1 MTEPNDKKGGDTM
14 KIAKTGWVLSFVLIG
29 LLSFPVLPPAHA
41 ADAKVLKIS
50 HQFPGGTADEGDF
63 RDRIA
68 RKFAQEVEKRTNGA
82 LKFEIYPAGSLV
94 KSKQQFD
101 AMSRGALDMSV
112 FPLAYQG
119 GKLPITNIT
128 LMPALITSYEQGL
141 RWKTAPIGQELTKA
155 LEKNGVKIITWV
167 WQAGG
172 NVSRDRQILNPEDVK
187 GLKVRGAGKSIE
199 IMLKAAGAAI
209 VSFPSDESYSALQS
223 GVADGMWTSSA
234 SLVSYRLY
242 EVGKHVTTA
251 QNKTFWYMFE
261 PLLMA
266 KSTYDSLTPEQQ
278 KIVTEVGASLDSFAV
293 KSAKED
299 DRQVAEVYKKAGVAV
314 HDMDEATFE
323 KWRKIAEESAWKDFA
338 ATVPDGKR
346 LIDLAVSVK

>member
-1 MTEPNDKKGGDTM
+1 M
-14 KIAKTGWVLSFVLIG
+14 KTAKTGWILSFVLIG
-29 LLSFPVLPPAHA
+29 LLSFPVPRPAHA

-50 HQFPGGTADEGDF
+50 HQWPAGTADEGDF
-63 RDRIA
+63 RA
-68 RKFAQEVEKRTNGA
+68 RLAHKFAEEVEKRTNGA

-94 KSKQQFD
+94 KAKQQFD

-119 GKLPITNIT
+119 GKIPMVNIT
-128 LMPALITSYEQGL
+128 LMPALVTDYEQGL
-141 RWKTAPIGQELTKA
+141 RWKDAPIGQELEKT
-155 LEKNGVKIITWV
+155 LEEHGVKIITWV

-172 NVSRDRQILNPEDVK
+172 NVSRDKPILVPDDVK

-199 IMLKAAGAAI
+199 VMLKAAGGAI
-209 VSFPSDESYSALQS
+209 VSIPSSEGYSAMQT
-223 GVADGMWTSSA
+223 GVADAMWTSSG

-242 EVGKHVTTA
+242 EVSKHVTTA
-251 QNKTFWYMFE
+251 RNKTFWFMFE

-278 KIVTEVGASLDSFAV
+278 KIVTEVGASLDAFAM

-299 DRQVAEVYKKAGVAV
+299 DQRVADVYAKAGVTV
-314 HDMDEATFE
+314 HDMDEAMFA
-323 KWRKIAEESAWKDFA
+323 KWRKIAKASAWKEYA
-338 ATVPDGKR
+338 EKVKNGQH
-346 LIDLAVSVK
+346 LMDLAESVK

>member
-1 MTEPNDKKGGDTM
+1 M
-14 KIAKTGWVLSFVLIG
+14 KIAKTGWIVSFVLIG
-29 LLSFPVLPPAHA
+29 LLSLPVLSPAHA

-50 HQFPGGTADEGDF
+50 HQWPGGTADEGDF
-63 RDRIA
+63 RA
-68 RKFAQEVEKRTNGA
+68 RLAHKFAQEVEKRTNGA

-101 AMSRGALDMSV
+101 AMSRGALDMCI

-119 GKLPITNIT
+119 GKIPLVNIT
-128 LMPALITSYEQGL
+128 LMPALVTSYEQGL
-141 RWKTAPIGQELTKA
+141 RWKTAPIGQELSKA

-167 WQAGG
+167 WQGGG
-172 NVSRDRQILNPEDVK
+172 NVSRDKPILNPEDVK

-199 IMLKAAGAAI
+199 IMLKAAGGAI
-209 VSFPSDESYSALQS
+209 VSIPSDESYSALQS
-223 GVADGMWTSSA
+223 GVADGLWTSSG

-251 QNKTFWYMFE
+251 RDKTFWFMFE

-278 KIVTEVGASLDSFAV
+278 KIVVEVGASLEPFVV

-299 DRQVAEVYKKAGVAV
+299 DRQVADVYAKAGVAV
-314 HDMDEATFE
+314 HDMDEATFL

-338 ATVPDGKR
+338 EHVPDGKR
-346 LIDLAVSVK
+346 LMDLAISVK

>member
-1 MTEPNDKKGGDTM
+1 M
-14 KIAKTGWVLSFVLIG
+14 KIAKMGWILSFVLIG
-29 LLSFPVLPPAHA
+29 MLSFPVLPPAHA

-50 HQFPGGTADEGDF
+50 HQWPGGTADEGDF
-63 RDRIA
+63 RA
-68 RKFAQEVEKRTNGA
+68 RLAHKFAQEVEKRTNGS
-82 LKFEIYPAGSLV
+82 LKFEIYPAGSLM
-94 KSKQQFD
+94 KAKQQFD
-101 AMSRGALDMSV
+101 AMERGALDMSV

-119 GKLPITNIT
+119 GKIPMVNIT

-141 RWKTAPIGQELTKA
+141 RWKTAPIGQELSKE
-155 LEKNGVKIITWV
+155 LEKHGVKIITYV

-172 NVSRDRQILNPEDVK
+172 NVSRDKPILNPEDVS

-209 VSFPSDESYSALQS
+209 VSFPSDEGYSALQS
-223 GVADGMWTSSA
+223 GVADGLWTSSG

-251 QNKTFWYMFE
+251 RDKTFWYMFE
-261 PLLMA
+261 PLLMSKA
-266 KSTYDSLTPEQQ
+266 TYDALTPEQQ
-278 KIVTEVGASLDSFAV
+278 KIVTEVGASLDAFAV

-299 DRQVAEVYKKAGVAV
+299 DQRVSDVYTKAGVAV
-314 HDMDEATFE
+314 HDMDEATFA
-323 KWRKIAEESAWKDFA
+323 KWRKIAEKSAWKDFA

-346 LIDLAVSVK
+346 LIDLAASVK

>member
-1 MTEPNDKKGGDTM
+1 MAGIHQKGGGEM
-14 KIAKTGWVLSFVLIG
+14 KIAKTGWILSLVLIG
-29 LLSFPVLPPAHA
+29 WLGFPGLTPARA
-41 ADAKVLKIS
+41 QDARVIKIS
-50 HQFPGGTADEGDF
+50 HQWPGGTVDEGDF
-63 RDRIA
+63 RDRLA
-68 RKFAQEVEKRTNGA
+68 RKFAQEVEKRTNGS

-112 FPLAYQG
+112 YPLAYQG
-119 GKLPITNIT
+119 GKLPIANIT
-128 LMPALITSYEQGL
+128 LMPALVTSYEQGL
-141 RWKTAPIGQELTKA
+141 RWKTAPIGQELSKA
-155 LEKNGVKIITWV
+155 LEANGVKIVTWV

-172 NVSRDRQILNPEDVK
+172 NVSRDKPILNPEDVR

-199 IMLKAAGAAI
+199 IMLKAAGGAI
-209 VSFPSDESYSALQS
+209 VSIPSDESYSALQT
-223 GVADGMWTSSA
+223 GVADGLWTSSG

-242 EVGKHVTTA
+242 EVAKHVTTA
-251 QNKTFWYMFE
+251 RNKTFWYMFE

-266 KSTYDSLTPEQQ
+266 KSTYDRLTPEQQ
-278 KIVTEVGASLDSFAV
+278 KIVMEVGASLEPFVV

-299 DRQVAEVYKKAGVAV
+299 DQEVADVYGKAGVAV
-314 HDMDEATFE
+314 HDMDEATFA

-346 LIDLAVSVK
+346 LMDLAISVK

>member
-1 MTEPNDKKGGDTM
+1 M
-14 KIAKTGWVLSFVLIG
+14 KIAKTGWILSFVLIG
-29 LLSFPVLPPAHA
+29 LFCFPVPPSAQA
-41 ADAKVLKIS
+41 QEAKVLKIS
-50 HQFPGGTADEGDF
+50 HQWPGGTVDEGDF

-68 RKFAQEVEKRTNGA
+68 RKFAQEVEKRTNGS

-94 KSKQQFD
+94 KAKQQFD

-119 GKLPITNIT
+119 GKIPMVNIT
-128 LMPALITSYEQGL
+128 LMPALVTDYEQGL
-141 RWKTAPIGQELTKA
+141 RWKTAPIGKELSKE
-155 LEKNGVKIITWV
+155 LEKQGVKIVTWV

-172 NVSRDRQILNPEDVK
+172 NVSRDKPILNPEDVS

-199 IMLKAAGAAI
+199 VMLKAAGGAI
-209 VSFPSDESYSALQS
+209 VSIPSSEGYSAMQT
-223 GVADGMWTSSA
+223 GVADAMWTSSG

-242 EVGKHVTTA
+242 EVAKHVTTA
-251 QNKTFWYMFE
+251 RNKTFWFMFE

-293 KSAKED
+293 TSAKED
-299 DRQVAEVYKKAGVAV
+299 DQRVADVYSKAGVTV
-314 HDMDEATFE
+314 HDMDEAMFA
-323 KWRKIAEESAWKDFA
+323 KWRKLAEKSAWKEFA
-338 ATVPDGKR
+338 EKVEDGKR
-346 LIDLAVSVK
+346 LMDLAISVK

>member
-1 MTEPNDKKGGDTM
+1 M
-14 KIAKTGWVLSFVLIG
+14 KTARLGSILSLALIG
-29 LLSFPVLPPAHA
+29 LLGFLVPRPAHA
-41 ADAKVLKIS
+41 QQAKVLKIS

-63 RDRIA
+63 RDRLA
-68 RKFAQEVEKRTNGA
+68 RKFAQEVEKRTNGS
-82 LKFEIYPAGSLV
+82 LKFEIYPAGSLM

-119 GKLPITNIT
+119 GKIPLANIT

-141 RWKTAPIGQELTKA
+141 RWKTAPIGQELTKT
-155 LEKNGVKIITWV
+155 LERHGVKIVTWV

-172 NVSRDRQILNPEDVK
+172 NVSRDKPIINPEDVR

-199 IMLKAAGAAI
+199 IMLKAAGGAI
-209 VSFPSDESYSALQS
+209 VSIPSDESYSALQT
-223 GVADGMWTSSA
+223 GVADGLWTSSG

-251 QNKTFWYMFE
+251 RDKTFWFMFE

-278 KIVTEVGASLDSFAV
+278 KIVMEVGASLEPFV
-293 KSAKED
+293 IQSARED
-299 DRQVAEVYKKAGVAV
+299 DREVAEVYRKAGVAV
-314 HDMDEATFE
+314 HDMDEAAFA

-338 ATVPDGKR
+338 ATVEDGKR
-346 LIDLAVSVK
+346 LMDLAKAVK

>member
-1 MTEPNDKKGGDTM
+1 M
-14 KIAKTGWVLSFVLIG
+14 KISKTGLVLSLVLIG
-29 LLSFPVLPPAHA
+29 MWCFPVLPPAHA
-41 ADAKVLKIS
+41 ADAKILKIS

-63 RDRIA
+63 RDRLA

-82 LKFEIYPAGSLV
+82 LKFEIYPAGSLM

-119 GKLPITNIT
+119 GKLPIVNIT
-128 LMPALITSYEQGL
+128 LMPALVTSYEQGL
-141 RWKTAPIGQELTKA
+141 RWKTAPIGQELSKA

-167 WQAGG
+167 WQGGG
-172 NVSRDRQILNPEDVK
+172 NVSRDKAIINPEDVK

-199 IMLKAAGAAI
+199 VMLKAAGASI

-242 EVGKHVTTA
+242 EVVKHVTTA
-251 QNKTFWYMFE
+251 QDKTFWYMFE
-261 PLLMA
+261 PLLMSKA
-266 KSTYDSLTPEQQ
+266 TYDSLTPEQQ

-299 DRQVAEVYKKAGVAV
+299 DHRVADVYKKAGVAV
-314 HDMDEATFE
+314 HEMDEATFE
-323 KWRKIAEESAWKDFA
+323 KWRKIAEKSAWKEFA

-346 LIDLAVSVK
+346 LIDLAASVK

>member
-1 MTEPNDKKGGDTM
+1 
-14 KIAKTGWVLSFVLIG
+14 
-29 LLSFPVLPPAHA
+29 
-41 ADAKVLKIS
+41 
-50 HQFPGGTADEGDF
+50 
-63 RDRIA
+63 
-68 RKFAQEVEKRTNGA
+68 
-82 LKFEIYPAGSLV
+82 
-94 KSKQQFD
+94 
-101 AMSRGALDMSV
+101 
-112 FPLAYQG
+112 
-119 GKLPITNIT
+119 
-128 LMPALITSYEQGL
+128 
-141 RWKTAPIGQELTKA
+141 
-155 LEKNGVKIITWV
+155 
-167 WQAGG
+167 
-172 NVSRDRQILNPEDVK
+172 VK

>member
-1 MTEPNDKKGGDTM
+1 M
-14 KIAKTGWVLSFVLIG
+14 KTCKTRFAISLILAG
-29 LLSFPVLPPAHA
+29 MLFIPSSPPAHA
-41 ADAKVLKIS
+41 QEARVIKIS

-63 RDRIA
+63 RDRLA

-94 KSKQQFD
+94 KSRLQFD
-101 AMSRGALDMSV
+101 AMSKGALDMSV

-119 GKLPITNIT
+119 GKLPIANIT
-128 LMPALITSYEQGL
+128 LMPALITSYEQGV
-141 RWKTAPIGQELTKA
+141 RWKSAPIGQELSKA
-155 LEKNGVKIITWV
+155 LEEKGVKIITWV

-172 NVSRDRQILNPEDVK
+172 NVSRDKPILNPDDVR

-199 IMLKAAGAAI
+199 IMLKAAGGAI
-209 VSFPSDESYSALQS
+209 VSIPSDESYSALQS
-223 GVADGMWTSSA
+223 GVADGLWTSSG

-242 EVGKHVTTA
+242 EVAKHVTTA
-251 QNKTFWYMFE
+251 RNKTFWYMFE

-278 KIVTEVGASLDSFAV
+278 KIVMEVGASLEPFVV

-299 DRQVAEVYKKAGVAV
+299 DQRVADVYTKAGIAV
-314 HDMDEATFE
+314 HDMDEAMFE
-323 KWRKIAEESAWKDFA
+323 KWRKIAENSAWKDFA
-338 ATVPDGKR
+338 EKVKDGKR
-346 LIDLAVSVK
+346 LMDMATSVK

>member
-1 MTEPNDKKGGDTM
+1 M
-14 KIAKTGWVLSFVLIG
+14 KIAKMGWILSFVLIG
-29 LLSFPVLPPAHA
+29 LLSFPVPRPAHA

-63 RDRIA
+63 RDRLA

-94 KSKQQFD
+94 KAKQQFD

-119 GKLPITNIT
+119 GKLPIANIT

-141 RWKTAPIGQELTKA
+141 RWKTAPIGQELSKA
-155 LEKNGVKIITWV
+155 LEENGVKIITWV

-172 NVSRDRQILNPEDVK
+172 NVSRDKRILVPEDVK

-199 IMLKAAGAAI
+199 VMLKAADAAI
-209 VSFPSDESYSALQS
+209 VSFPSNESYSALQS
-223 GVADGMWTSSA
+223 GVVDGMWTSSG

-242 EVGKHVTTA
+242 EVAKHVTTA
-251 QNKTFWYMFE
+251 RDKTFWFMFE

-266 KSTYDSLTPEQQ
+266 KSTYDGLTPEQQ
-278 KIVTEVGASLDSFAV
+278 KIVTEVGASLDAFAV

-299 DRQVAEVYKKAGVAV
+299 DQRVSDVYAKAGVTV
-314 HDMDEATFE
+314 HDMDEATFA
-323 KWRKIAEESAWKDFA
+323 KWRKIAEGSAWKEFGEK
-338 ATVPDGKR
+338 VQDGKR

>member
-1 MTEPNDKKGGDTM
+1 M
-14 KIAKTGWVLSFVLIG
+14 KTTKMGWIVSFVLIG
-29 LLSFPVLPPAHA
+29 MLSFPVLPPAHA

-50 HQFPGGTADEGDF
+50 HQWPGGTADKGDF
-63 RDRIA
+63 RA
-68 RKFAQEVEKRTNGA
+68 RLAHKFAQEVEKRTNGSV
-82 LKFEIYPAGSLV
+82 KFEIYPAGSLM
-94 KSKQQFD
+94 KAKQQFD
-101 AMSRGALDMSV
+101 AMSRGALDMCV

-119 GKLPITNIT
+119 GKIPMVNIT

-141 RWKTAPIGQELTKA
+141 RWKTAPIGQELSKA

-172 NVSRDRQILNPEDVK
+172 NVSRDKPILNPEDVS

-199 IMLKAAGAAI
+199 VMLKAAGGAI
-209 VSFPSDESYSALQS
+209 VSIPSSESYSAMQS
-223 GVADGMWTSSA
+223 GVADALWTSSG

-251 QNKTFWYMFE
+251 RDKTFWFMFE

-278 KIVTEVGASLDSFAV
+278 KIVTEVGASLDAFAV

-299 DRQVAEVYKKAGVAV
+299 DQQVADVYAKAGVAV
-314 HDMDEATFE
+314 HDMDEAMFT
-323 KWRKIAEESAWKDFA
+323 KWRKLAKESAWKDYA
-338 ATVPDGKR
+338 DHVPDGKR
-346 LIDLAVSVK
+346 LIDLAESVK

>member
-1 MTEPNDKKGGDTM
+1 M
-14 KIAKTGWVLSFVLIG
+14 KTAKTGWILSFFLVG
-29 LLSFPVLPPAHA
+29 LLIVPVPPPVHA
-41 ADAKVLKIS
+41 ADAKVIKIS
-50 HQFPGGTADEGDF
+50 HQWPGGTADEGDF
-63 RDRIA
+63 RA
-68 RKFAQEVEKRTNGA
+68 RLAHKFAQEVAKRTNGA

-94 KSKQQFD
+94 KAKQQFD

-119 GKLPITNIT
+119 GKIPMVNIT

-141 RWKTAPIGQELTKA
+141 RWKTAPIGKE
-155 LEKNGVKIITWV
+155 LEKTLEEHGVKIITWV

-172 NVSRDRQILNPEDVK
+172 NVSRDKPILNPEDVN

-199 IMLKAAGAAI
+199 VMLKAAGGAI
-209 VSFPSDESYSALQS
+209 VSIPSSEGYSAMQT
-223 GVADGMWTSSA
+223 GVADAMWTSSG

-242 EVGKHVTTA
+242 EVAKHVTTA
-251 QNKTFWYMFE
+251 RDKTFWFMFE

-278 KIVTEVGASLDSFAV
+278 KIVTEVGASLDAFAV

-299 DRQVAEVYKKAGVAV
+299 DQQVADVYAKAGVTV
-314 HDMDEATFE
+314 HDMDEAMFV
-323 KWRKIAEESAWKDFA
+323 KWRKIAKASAWKEYA
-338 ATVPDGKR
+338 GKVKDGQR
-346 LIDLAVSVK
+346 LMDLAESVK

>member
-1 MTEPNDKKGGDTM
+1 M
-14 KIAKTGWVLSFVLIG
+14 KTAKTGWILSFFLIG
-29 LLSFPVLPPAHA
+29 LLIVPVPPPVHA
-41 ADAKVLKIS
+41 ADAKVIKIS
-50 HQFPGGTADEGDF
+50 HQWPGGTADEGDF
-63 RDRIA
+63 RA
-68 RKFAQEVEKRTNGA
+68 RLAHKFAQEVAKRTNGA

-94 KSKQQFD
+94 KAKQQFD

-119 GKLPITNIT
+119 GKIPMVNIT

-141 RWKTAPIGQELTKA
+141 RWKTAPIGKE
-155 LEKNGVKIITWV
+155 LEKTLEEHGVKIITWV

-172 NVSRDRQILNPEDVK
+172 NVSRDKPILNPEDVN

-199 IMLKAAGAAI
+199 VMLKAAGGAI
-209 VSFPSDESYSALQS
+209 VSIPSSEGYSAMQT
-223 GVADGMWTSSA
+223 GVADAMWTSSG

-242 EVGKHVTTA
+242 EVAKHVTTA
-251 QNKTFWYMFE
+251 RDKTFWFMFE

-278 KIVTEVGASLDSFAV
+278 KIVTEVGASLDAFAV

-299 DRQVAEVYKKAGVAV
+299 DQRVADVYAKAGVTV
-314 HDMDEATFE
+314 HDMDEAMFA
-323 KWRKIAEESAWKDFA
+323 KWRKIAKASAWKEYA
-338 ATVPDGKR
+338 EKVKDGQR
-346 LIDLAVSVK
+346 LMDLAESVK

>member
-1 MTEPNDKKGGDTM
+1 M
-14 KIAKTGWVLSFVLIG
+14 KISKMGWILSFVLIG

-41 ADAKVLKIS
+41 ADARVLKIS

-63 RDRIA
+63 RDRVA
-68 RKFAQEVEKRTNGA
+68 RKFAQEVEKRTKGS

-94 KSKQQFD
+94 KSSQQFD
-101 AMSRGALDMSV
+101 ALARGALDMTV

-119 GKLPITNIT
+119 GKLPIVNIT

-141 RWKTAPIGQELTKA
+141 RWKTAPIGQELTKS

-172 NVSRDRQILNPEDVK
+172 NVSRDKPILNPEDVN

-199 IMLKAAGAAI
+199 IMLKAAGAGI
-209 VSFPSDESYSALQS
+209 VSIPSDESYSALQS
-223 GVADGMWTSSA
+223 GVADGLWTSSA

-242 EVGKHVTTA
+242 EVAKHVTTA
-251 QNKTFWYMFE
+251 QNKSFWFMFE

-278 KIVTEVGASLDSFAV
+278 KIVTEVGASLEPFVV

-299 DRQVAEVYKKAGVAV
+299 DQQVAEVYAKAGVAV
-314 HDMDEATFE
+314 HDMDEAMFA
-323 KWRKIAEESAWKDFA
+323 KWRKLAEGSAWKEFA
-338 ATVPDGKR
+338 DKVEDGKR
-346 LIDLAVSVK
+346 LMDLAISVK

>member
-1 MTEPNDKKGGDTM
+1 M
-14 KIAKTGWVLSFVLIG
+14 KTLKMRWIFLLVLIG
-29 LLSFPVLPPAHA
+29 SLSFPVLPPVHA
-41 ADAKVLKIS
+41 QNARVIKIS
-50 HQFPGGTADEGDF
+50 HQWPGGTADEGDF
-63 RDRIA
+63 RDRLA
-68 RKFAQEVEKRTNGA
+68 RKFAQEVEKRTNGS

-101 AMSRGALDMSV
+101 AMSRGALDMCV

-119 GKLPITNIT
+119 GKIPMVNIT
-128 LMPALITSYEQGL
+128 LMPALITDYEQGL
-141 RWKTAPIGQELTKA
+141 RWRTAPIGQELSKT
-155 LEKNGVKIITWV
+155 LEKHGVKIITWV

-172 NVSRDRQILNPEDVK
+172 NVSRDKAILNPEDVK

-199 IMLKAAGAAI
+199 IMLKAAGGAI
-209 VSFPSDESYSALQS
+209 VSIPSDESYSALQT
-223 GVADGMWTSSA
+223 GVADALWTSSG

-251 QNKTFWYMFE
+251 RNKTFWFMFE

-299 DRQVAEVYKKAGVAV
+299 DQRVADVYSKAGVAV
-314 HDMDEATFE
+314 HDMDEAMFA
-323 KWRKIAEESAWKDFA
+323 KWRKVAEQSAWKDFA
-338 ATVPDGKR
+338 THVEDGKR
-346 LIDLAVSVK
+346 LMDMAISVK